1 VNRDLKSVPRK
12 LRLPIHILVALL
24 LLGRPGVLRADALE
38 DGARQLAAKIAAAL
52 SPGEAVALN
61 VRNLSSLG
69 PVTVTAIRRSLEAE
83 LQGRGIRLVPSR
95 VGPVEVTVTL
105 AENFQGHVWVAE
117 VQRGETLRT
126 IVTALPRS
134 AAAPF
139 RIVPTLAVEKELIW
153 EQDSPIVDLALLDT
167 VDQSMA
173 VLEAG
178 KLSLYKRRG
187 DLWELRRVFSIPS
200 KQPWPRDLRGKIL
213 RKRIESSDSLLVF
226 LPGTQCG
233 FSMEESPEGSAL
245 NCEAAPESS
254 LIFPILK
261 GQGVVGATRIPP
273 GRNFFG
279 PEFRADAF
287 HATLPEPFYSAAV
300 LADEHG
306 NDLFVM
312 GGVDGRAYSY
322 DHRGISS
329 GTTDLRGGELVG
341 IKTNCRSGWQV
352 LATGAG
358 DWTQPDLLRAYEIY
372 AGAATPV
379 ASPAEF
385 PGPIISMGSSSDGS
399 AVAMVANLM
408 TGRYEAY
415 RVSVYCGR

>member
-1 VNRDLKSVPRK
+1 VNRDLKFVPRK

-24 LLGRPGVLRADALE
+24 LLGLPGVLRADALE

-69 PVTVTAIRRSLEAE
+69 PVNVTAIRRSLEAE
-83 LQGRGIRLVPSR
+83 LQGRGIRLVPTS

-105 AENFQGHVWVAE
+105 AENSQGPVWVAE
-117 VQRGETLRT
+117 VQHGETLRT
-126 IVTALPRS
+126 IVIALPRS

-139 RIVPTLAVEKELIW
+139 RTVPALAVEKELIW
-153 EQDSPIVDLALLDT
+153 EQESPIVDLALLDT

-173 VLEAG
+173 VLEAD

-187 DLWELRRVFSIPS
+187 DLWELRRAFSIPS

-213 RKRIESSDSLLVF
+213 RQRTESSDLLLVF

-233 FSMEESPEGSAL
+233 FSMHESPEGPAP
-245 NCEAAPESS
+245 NCEPAPESS

-261 GQGVVGATRIPP
+261 GQEVVGATRIPP

-306 NDLFVM
+306 KDLFLLS
-312 GGVDGRAYSY
+312 GVKGRVYFY
-322 DHRGISS
+322 DHRGISA
-329 GTTDLRGGELVG
+329 GTADLRGSELVG
-341 IKTNCRSGWQV
+341 IKTKCRGGWQL

-358 DWTQPDLLRAYEIY
+358 DWTQPDLLQAYEVQ
-372 AGAATPV
+372 AGVATPV

-385 PGPIISMGSSSDGS
+385 PGPIISLGSSSDGS
-399 AVAMVANLM
+399 AIAVVANLM

>member
-1 VNRDLKSVPRK
+1 
-12 LRLPIHILVALL
+12 
-24 LLGRPGVLRADALE
+24 
-38 DGARQLAAKIAAAL
+38 
-52 SPGEAVALN
+52 
-61 VRNLSSLG
+61 
-69 PVTVTAIRRSLEAE
+69 
-83 LQGRGIRLVPSR
+83 
-95 VGPVEVTVTL
+95 
-105 AENFQGHVWVAE
+105 
-117 VQRGETLRT
+117 
-126 IVTALPRS
+126 
-134 AAAPF
+134 
-139 RIVPTLAVEKELIW
+139 
-153 EQDSPIVDLALLDT
+153 
-167 VDQSMA
+167 
-173 VLEAG
+173 
-178 KLSLYKRRG
+178 
-187 DLWELRRVFSIPS
+187 
-200 KQPWPRDLRGKIL
+200 LRGKIL